1 MILVNYII
9 KHIMSKQ
16 DVLLA
21 IRNFRGLKSLSYNA
35 KIRTSLK
42 FLLIQYIYHFSF
54 SVLFF
59 FKRKWDEIEIR
70 KVFKRYREM
79 TFLKS
84 QHGKR
89 RARITKIKKFISVY
103 ILTWWHLD
111 GHQYSISSSPH
122 CRNLKLWHCAGL
134 SRARK
139 HPPCRWYP

>member
-70 KVFKRYREM
+70 KVSKRYREM
-79 TFLKS
+79 TFFKS

-103 ILTWWHLD
+103 ILT
-111 GHQYSISSSPH
+111 
-122 CRNLKLWHCAGL
+122 
-134 SRARK
+134 
-139 HPPCRWYP
+139 